1 MKNVYMTRFEDKA
14 WINQRYLEMITQ
26 TKQTSWMLVE
36 WVRSVKLYDILS
48 NEIKPTKIIKK
59 R

>member
-1 MKNVYMTRFEDKA
+1 MKLRFEEKA
-14 WINQRYLEMITQ
+14 KLRQRLLEATTK

-59 R
+59 HEHF